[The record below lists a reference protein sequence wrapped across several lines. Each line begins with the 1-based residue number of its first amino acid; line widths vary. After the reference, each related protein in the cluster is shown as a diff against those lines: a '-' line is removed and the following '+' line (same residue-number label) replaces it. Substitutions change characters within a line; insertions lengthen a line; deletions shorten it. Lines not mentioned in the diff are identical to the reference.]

1 MKNLMMATVFL
12 PLLAALP
19 AKAEYYTCYSGS
31 AVRIETTISTY
42 EFNLLHNLA
51 EARPNAAALLLIVAP
66 NAQKDTANTGQWV
79 RGLHQANVI
88 CREHEKTLPPGHC
101 ERLDLTANMPGPVA
115 CQEADTP
122 YFFCGDSGIT
132 TGQTGQTIDYL
143 QQTHGLAA
151 PEGAETA
158 LYFNYVGEPRWMEDD
173 LTTAMQHCAL
183 EQAEV
188 PEISTASVTSGSS
201 GNWSIALKD
210 TRATGC
216 PAAATSQAGAFSNRY
231 LSSGLRQIQAPF
243 TPGQLISD
251 NGFHSGW
258 QSSGTNS
265 WQAVGAD
272 LDEGGIATRTTFS
285 ISLISETQANIS
297 ALMIFNVAPELAAMS
312 PLSESCRFELD
323 AVATRQN

>member
-1 MKNLMMATVFL
+1 MKNPMMATAFL
-12 PLLAALP
+12 TLLGTLP

-31 AVRIETTISTY
+31 AVRIETEISTY
-42 EFNLLHNLA
+42 DLNLLFNLA
-51 EARPNAAALLLIVAP
+51 DVRPNAAALMLIVNP
-66 NAQKDTANTGQWV
+66 NAKTETANTGQWL
-79 RGLHQANVI
+79 RGVDQANEI
-88 CREHEKTLPPGHC
+88 CREHEKTHPSGHC
-101 ERLDLTANMPGPVA
+101 ETLDLTAQRPGPVA
-115 CQEADTP
+115 CKEVNTP

-132 TGQTGQTIDYL
+132 TGETGQSMDYV
-143 QQTHGLAA
+143 QRSHGLAA

-173 LTTAMQHCAL
+173 LTAAMQHCAL

-216 PAAATSQAGAFSNRY
+216 PAVATPQAGAFSNRY

-251 NGFHSGW
+251 SGFHSGW
-258 QSSGTNS
+258 RSSGTNS